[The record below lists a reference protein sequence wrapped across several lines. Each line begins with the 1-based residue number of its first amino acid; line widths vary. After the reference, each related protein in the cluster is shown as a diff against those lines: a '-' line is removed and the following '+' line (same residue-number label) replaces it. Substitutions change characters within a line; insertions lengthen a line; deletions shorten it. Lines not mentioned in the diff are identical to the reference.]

1 LQQVGDSRT
10 AYEIGRHLFT
20 ARPGLEIPTA
30 ASMPNNMYLP
40 YMLCHKLGQVNLF
53 IGRRAQIHRRR
64 SLHEAAVKSDIDSIA
79 SRPPPGS
86 VDI

>member
-1 LQQVGDSRT
+1 
-10 AYEIGRHLFT
+10 
-20 ARPGLEIPTA
+20 
-30 ASMPNNMYLP
+30 MYLP